1 MERVA
6 YVLFELNG
14 RIKRATWLIY
24 FAALLA
30 AETSAEFLFRRLFDF
45 PAAADSTSPAA
56 YFDDRA
62 ALLAGLIFLWP
73 SVAVD
78 VKRWHDIGQSG
89 WLTLIAYGPLFA
101 LYVLELKFAGT
112 AAVSEKLVS
121 ALTSLMGLVFLVYLI
136 LLAARKGTPAANRF
150 GPG

>member
-14 RIKRATWLIY
+14 RIKRVTWLTY
-24 FAALLA
+24 FGALLI
-30 AETSAEFLFRRLFDF
+30 AETSAEFLFRWLFDF
-45 PAAADSTSPAA
+45 PAADSSSPAA
-56 YFDDRA
+56 YFDDSA
-62 ALLAGLIFLWP
+62 GLLAGLIFLWP

-101 LYVLELKFAGT
+101 LYVLELGFAGT
-112 AAVSEKLVS
+112 AAISEKAVT

-150 GPG
+150 GPA